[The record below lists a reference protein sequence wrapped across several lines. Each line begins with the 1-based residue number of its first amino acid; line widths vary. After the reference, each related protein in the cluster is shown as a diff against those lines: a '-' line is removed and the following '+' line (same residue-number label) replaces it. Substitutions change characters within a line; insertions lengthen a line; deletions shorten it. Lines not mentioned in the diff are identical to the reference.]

1 MKEKMVISYDSP
13 LFNEGI
19 SNFMFVKRVQGW
31 EIQLDADRQQVIF
44 IR

>member
-13 LFNEGI
+13 LFRKAI
-19 SNFMFVKRVQGW
+19 DNFMFVKRIQGW

-44 IR
+44 TR